1 MLYCRKQNYGRERGQ
16 RYGQINAPKY
26 SEVPRSLQHCRLFE
40 LLRHE
45 SEKVD
50 KKQSV
55 QSIASNLSLKL
66 KSDFNE
72 KELPVSV
79 VKFQLKLER
88 YAAIGANGIV
98 IGIFD
103 WL

>member
-1 MLYCRKQNYGRERGQ
+1 MKKIIDNPTVKK
-16 RYGQINAPKY
+16 N
-26 SEVPRSLQHCRLFE
+26 SELIQVFQSAI
-40 LLRHE
+40 
-45 SEKVD
+45 EKVD

-66 KSDFNE
+66 KSNFDE
-72 KELPVSV
+72 KELPPSV

-88 YAAIGANGIV
+88 YAAIAANGIV

-103 WL
+103 WI

>member
-1 MLYCRKQNYGRERGQ
+1 MFFKKSNKEVLAFEEALKKIIDNPTVKK
-16 RYGQINAPKY
+16 N
-26 SEVPRSLQHCRLFE
+26 SELIQVFQSAI
-40 LLRHE
+40 
-45 SEKVD
+45 EKVD

-88 YAAIGANGIV
+88 YAAIGARSEEHTSE
-98 IGIFD
+98 
-103 WL
+103 LHSH

>member
-1 MLYCRKQNYGRERGQ
+1 MFFKKSNKEVLAFEEALKKIIDN
-16 RYGQINAPKY
+16 PKIKKN
-26 SEVPRSLQHCRLFE
+26 SELIQVFQSAI
-40 LLRHE
+40 
-45 SEKVD
+45 EKVD

>member
-1 MLYCRKQNYGRERGQ
+1 MFFKKSNKEVLAFEEALKKIIDNPTVKK
-16 RYGQINAPKY
+16 N
-26 SEVPRSLQHCRLFE
+26 SELIQVFQSAI
-40 LLRHE
+40 
-45 SEKVD
+45 EKVD

-72 KELPVSV
+72 KELPPSV

-88 YAAIGANGIV
+88 YAAIAANGIV

-103 WL
+103 WI

>member
-1 MLYCRKQNYGRERGQ
+1 MFFKKSNKEVLAFEEALKKIIDNPTVKK
-16 RYGQINAPKY
+16 N
-26 SEVPRSLQHCRLFE
+26 SELIQVFQSAI
-40 LLRHE
+40 
-45 SEKVD
+45 EKVD

-98 IGIFD
+98 I
-103 WL
+103 

>member
-1 MLYCRKQNYGRERGQ
+1 MKKIIDNPTVKK
-16 RYGQINAPKY
+16 N
-26 SEVPRSLQHCRLFE
+26 SELIQVFQSAI
-40 LLRHE
+40 
-45 SEKVD
+45 EKVD

>member
-1 MLYCRKQNYGRERGQ
+1 MFFKKSNREVLAFEEALKK
-16 RYGQINAPKY
+16 IIDNPTVKKN
-26 SEVPRSLQHCRLFE
+26 SELIQVFQSAI
-40 LLRHE
+40 
-45 SEKVD
+45 EKVD

>member
-1 MLYCRKQNYGRERGQ
+1 MLFKKSNKEVLAFEEALKK
-16 RYGQINAPKY
+16 IIDNPTVKKN
-26 SEVPRSLQHCRLFE
+26 SELIQVFQSAI
-40 LLRHE
+40 
-45 SEKVD
+45 EKVD

>member
-1 MLYCRKQNYGRERGQ
+1 MFFKKSNKEVVAFEEALKKIIDNPTVKK
-16 RYGQINAPKY
+16 N
-26 SEVPRSLQHCRLFE
+26 SELIQVFQSAI
-40 LLRHE
+40 
-45 SEKVD
+45 EKVD

-66 KSDFNE
+66 KSNFDE
-72 KELPVSV
+72 KELPPSV

-88 YAAIGANGIV
+88 YAAIAANGIV

>member
-1 MLYCRKQNYGRERGQ
+1 MFFKKSNKEVLAFEEALKQIIDNPTVKK
-16 RYGQINAPKY
+16 N
-26 SEVPRSLQHCRLFE
+26 SELIQVFQSAI
-40 LLRHE
+40 
-45 SEKVD
+45 EKVD

>member
-1 MLYCRKQNYGRERGQ
+1 MFFKKSNKEVLAFEEALKKIIDNPTVKK
-16 RYGQINAPKY
+16 N
-26 SEVPRSLQHCRLFE
+26 SELIQVFQSAI
-40 LLRHE
+40 
-45 SEKVD
+45 EKVD

-55 QSIASNLSLKL
+55 QSIASNLSLKW

>member
-1 MLYCRKQNYGRERGQ
+1 MFFKKSNKEVLAFEEALKKIIDNPTVKK
-16 RYGQINAPKY
+16 N
-26 SEVPRSLQHCRLFE
+26 SELIQVFQSAI
-40 LLRHE
+40 
-45 SEKVD
+45 EKVD

-79 VKFQLKLER
+79 VKFQLKL
-88 YAAIGANGIV
+88 
-98 IGIFD
+98 
-103 WL
+103 

>member
-1 MLYCRKQNYGRERGQ
+1 MFFKKSNKEELAFEEALKKIIDNPTVKK
-16 RYGQINAPKY
+16 N
-26 SEVPRSLQHCRLFE
+26 SELIQVFQSAI
-40 LLRHE
+40 
-45 SEKVD
+45 EKVD

>member
-1 MLYCRKQNYGRERGQ
+1 MFFKKSNKEVLAFEEALKKIIDNPTVKKNY
-16 RYGQINAPKY
+16 
-26 SEVPRSLQHCRLFE
+26 E
-40 LLRHE
+40 LIQVFQ
-45 SEKVD
+45 SAIEKVD

>member
-1 MLYCRKQNYGRERGQ
+1 MFFKKSNKEALTFEEALKRIIENPTVKKN
-16 RYGQINAPKY
+16 
-26 SEVPRSLQHCRLFE
+26 SELIQVFQSAI
-40 LLRHE
+40 
-45 SEKVD
+45 EKVD
-50 KKQSV
+50 KQQSI

-66 KSDFNE
+66 KSNFDE
-72 KELPVSV
+72 KELPPSV

-98 IGIFD
+98 IRIFD

>member
-1 MLYCRKQNYGRERGQ
+1 MFFKKSNKEVLAFEEALKKIIDNPTVKK
-16 RYGQINAPKY
+16 N
-26 SEVPRSLQHCRLFE
+26 SELIQVFQSAI
-40 LLRHE
+40 
-45 SEKVD
+45 EKVD

-66 KSDFNE
+66 KSNFDE
-72 KELPVSV
+72 KELPPSV

-88 YAAIGANGIV
+88 YAAIAANGIV

-103 WL
+103 WI

>member
-1 MLYCRKQNYGRERGQ
+1 MFFKKSNKEVLAFEEALKKIIDNPTVKK
-16 RYGQINAPKY
+16 N
-26 SEVPRSLQHCRLFE
+26 SELIQVFQSAI
-40 LLRHE
+40 
-45 SEKVD
+45 EKVD

-88 YAAIGANGIV
+88 YAAIGANWIV

>member
-1 MLYCRKQNYGRERGQ
+1 MFFKKSNKEVLAFEEALKKIIDNPTVKK
-16 RYGQINAPKY
+16 N
-26 SEVPRSLQHCRLFE
+26 SELIQVIQSAI
-40 LLRHE
+40 
-45 SEKVD
+45 EKVD

>member
-1 MLYCRKQNYGRERGQ
+1 MFFKKSNKEVLAFEEALKKIIDNPTVKK
-16 RYGQINAPKY
+16 N
-26 SEVPRSLQHCRLFE
+26 SELIQVFQSAI
-40 LLRHE
+40 
-45 SEKVD
+45 EKVD

>member
-1 MLYCRKQNYGRERGQ
+1 MFFKKSNKEVLAFEEALKKIIDNPTVKK
-16 RYGQINAPKY
+16 N
-26 SEVPRSLQHCRLFE
+26 SELIQVFQSAI
-40 LLRHE
+40 
-45 SEKVD
+45 EKVD

-72 KELPVSV
+72 KELPASV

-88 YAAIGANGIV
+88 YAAIAANGIV

-103 WL
+103 WI

>member
-1 MLYCRKQNYGRERGQ
+1 MFFKKSNKEVLAFEEALKKIIDNPTVKK
-16 RYGQINAPKY
+16 N
-26 SEVPRSLQHCRLFE
+26 SELIQVFQSAI
-40 LLRHE
+40 
-45 SEKVD
+45 EKVD

-66 KSDFNE
+66 KSDCNE

>member
-1 MLYCRKQNYGRERGQ
+1 MFFKKSN
-16 RYGQINAPKY
+16 K
-26 SEVPRSLQHCRLFE
+26 EVLAFE
-40 LLRHE
+40 EALKKIIDNPTVKKNSDLIQVFQSAIE
-45 SEKVD
+45 TVD
-50 KKQSV
+50 KTQSV

>member
-1 MLYCRKQNYGRERGQ
+1 MFFKKSNKEALTFEEALKRIIENPTVKKN
-16 RYGQINAPKY
+16 
-26 SEVPRSLQHCRLFE
+26 SELIQVFQSAI
-40 LLRHE
+40 
-45 SEKVD
+45 EKVD
-50 KKQSV
+50 KQQSI

-66 KSDFNE
+66 KSNFDE
-72 KELPVSV
+72 KELPPSV

-88 YAAIGANGIV
+88 YAAIAANGIV

>member
-1 MLYCRKQNYGRERGQ
+1 MFFKKSNKEVLAFEEALKKIIDNPTVKK
-16 RYGQINAPKY
+16 N
-26 SEVPRSLQHCRLFE
+26 SELIQVFQSAI
-40 LLRHE
+40 
-45 SEKVD
+45 EKVD

-72 KELPVSV
+72 KEVPVSV